1 MDFGV
6 FYTCYTEK
14 KAVDYSLEVLYGIYP
29 EVPVYLISDG
39 GEDYSDLGN
48 RYTSRGFNLKTY
60 LEFDSRGL
68 IPTFAHREDFH
79 TEEIQ
84 KNVFDSVM
92 AFLERV
98 KRAVDYSGKEF
109 LLVMEPDVLV
119 RGKISNPENHKLLG
133 SRVNTGM
140 SDQIRDVVRSYPG
153 SIDVNNWGITPAIF
167 ECSAFLKIYEII
179 ENDRDLLRRLCL
191 SDRRFANYDFMFAI
205 LFALVGIPE
214 SINSEIVEC
223 FRNPNWETTWHPL
236 VHQYRAKYPL
246 SAEGYDGTH
255 IVNKHGMGDQWKWSR

>member
-29 EVPVYLISDG
+29 DVPVYLISDG
-39 GEDYSDLGN
+39 GSDYSDLEE
-48 RYTSRGFNLKTY
+48 RYSSMGFNLKTH
-60 LEFDSRGL
+60 LEEDSRGL
-68 IPTFAHREDFH
+68 IPTFAHREDFD

-84 KNVFDSVM
+84 KKVFDSVTTFM
-92 AFLERV
+92 ERI
-98 KRAVDYSGKEF
+98 KRAIDYSKKEF

-119 RGKISNPENHKLLG
+119 RGKISNPGNHKLLG

-140 SDQIRDVVRSYPG
+140 SDHIREVVRSYPG

-167 ECSAFLKIYEII
+167 ECSSFLKIYDII
-179 ENDRDLLRRLCL
+179 KNDDDLLRKLCR
-191 SDRRFANYDFMFAI
+191 SDRRFANYDFMFAV

-214 SINSEIVEC
+214 SINNEIVEC
-223 FRNPNWETTWHPL
+223 FRNPHWETTWHPL

-246 SAEGYDGTH
+246 STEGYDGTH
-255 IVNKHGMGDQWKWSR
+255 IINKNGMGDQWQWRR